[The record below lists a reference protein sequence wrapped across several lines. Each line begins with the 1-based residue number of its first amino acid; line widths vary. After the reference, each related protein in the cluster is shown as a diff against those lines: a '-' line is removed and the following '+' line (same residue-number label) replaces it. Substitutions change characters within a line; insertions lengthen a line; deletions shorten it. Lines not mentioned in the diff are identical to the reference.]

1 MNFGGKRKTK
11 ITNRGIRLINKID
24 IITIA
29 QPHCK
34 VCEIN
39 LLAVNTYIKNIT
51 SLCKKRKKRK
61 KVQHIEC
68 CTLMGKKPLLMLI
81 PMSYYTL
88 LNHLDRCVWVISK

>member
-11 ITNRGIRLINKID
+11 ITNRGIGLINKID

-29 QPHCK
+29 QPHCR

-39 LLAVNTYIKNIT
+39 LLAVNTCIKNIT
-51 SLCKKRKKRK
+51 FLCKKKKRKRK

-81 PMSYYTL
+81 PVL
-88 LNHLDRCVWVISK
+88 LYFTESFRPVCLGNK